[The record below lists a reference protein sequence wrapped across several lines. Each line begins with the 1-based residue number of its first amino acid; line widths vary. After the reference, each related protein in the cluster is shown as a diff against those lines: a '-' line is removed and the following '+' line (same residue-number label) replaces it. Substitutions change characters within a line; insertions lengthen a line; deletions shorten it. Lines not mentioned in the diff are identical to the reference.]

1 MKNIL
6 ISIFALLTLAQ
17 TFCHKSPL
25 ADGTEK
31 PIIRDTIPTTPVVV
45 FKDSLSMF
53 YNGKPW
59 FPVAEGTRYKPDRAP
74 GFKIQ
79 GTKKVSWSVEEYFSV
94 TDIPFATGKYPI
106 EYPVKSQQVK
116 NGIPQAQ
123 FLYRIDQ
130 DQIGAIYQT
139 DTTRSGQYIHIMS
152 LDSVTRIV
160 EGRFYIFLRQTY
172 YVEGV
177 TTAFPDTIAATQ
189 GYFKIKL
196 KEQQ

>member
-6 ISIFALLTLAQ
+6 ISIFALLALAQ

-53 YNGKPW
+53 YNSKSW
-59 FPVAEGTRYKPDRAP
+59 IPVAQGLFHKPEGFPR
-74 GFKIQ
+74 FMIQ
-79 GTKKVSWSVEEYFSV
+79 GRKKVSWSVEEYFSV
-94 TDIPFATGKYPI
+94 TDIPFATGKYQI
-106 EYPVKSQQVK
+106 EYPVKVQQIK
-116 NGIPQAQ
+116 NTIPQTL
-123 FLYRIDQ
+123 FVYKIDQ
-130 DQIGAIYQT
+130 DQIAATFQT
-139 DTTRSGQYIHIMS
+139 DTTRAGQYIHIMS

-160 EGRFYIFLRQTY
+160 EGRFYIFLRQTS